1 MEIKTWHLP
10 LIDKNYLCWTYTHP
24 YSVISSPGELSS
36 RKIFIIFNFT
46 QATLFIL
53 DDLTGW
59 VVKLWGYKGLFLT
72 MLIIKKWH
80 NLPNL
85 VPRVCF
91 LSFHW
96 SKRVRDPGW
105 GWSHVSTS
113 NQSLQEGSLNNQVL
127 SLTFCQS
134 QNKACFSHQVSK
146 KPSPHN
152 YWHINLEWKHAKC
165 WGCFF
170 RERSCYV
177 SANRILKIN
186 YFPPFIKAPPWQ
198 TKSPIF
204 MEIITCFCHQSSHSY
219 CIAFEHVGQ
228 WSSKEKD
235 QRKC

>member
-1 MEIKTWHLP
+1 MTSAVNWQELSVLDIYP
-10 LIDKNYLCWTYTHP
+10 PI
-24 YSVISSPGELSS
+24 SVISSPGELSS

-134 QNKACFSHQVSK
+134 QNKACFSHHVSK
-146 KPSPHN
+146 KPSPHI

>member
-1 MEIKTWHLP
+1 MAQSTKPCSQSLFPFLP
-10 LIDKNYLCWTYTHP
+10 LELESERPWLGVVTCLNLK
-24 YSVISSPGELSS
+24 SKSSG
-36 RKIFIIFNFT
+36 
-46 QATLFIL
+46 
-53 DDLTGW
+53 
-59 VVKLWGYKGLFLT
+59 
-72 MLIIKKWH
+72 
-80 NLPNL
+80 
-85 VPRVCF
+85 
-91 LSFHW
+91 
-96 SKRVRDPGW
+96 
-105 GWSHVSTS
+105 
-113 NQSLQEGSLNNQVL
+113 GSLNNQVL

-134 QNKACFSHQVSK
+134 QNKACFSHHVSK

-152 YWHINLEWKHAKC
+152 YWHINLEWKQAKC
-165 WGCFF
+165 WGCLF

-186 YFPPFIKAPPWQ
+186 YFPPFIKAPLWQ